1 MNEVRV
7 IYADLPPRIPGMLV
21 KTFDEEDYY
30 TVVLN
35 SRLSVE
41 RQKETY
47 EHEVKHITGKDFDVE
62 DTEVDRIE
70 RIRHYDLAI

>member
-7 IYADLPPRIPGMLV
+7 IYADLPPRIKGMLV

-35 SRLSVE
+35 VNLNAEQQRAA
-41 RQKETY
+41 Y
-47 EHEVKHITGKDFDVE
+47 EHEVKHMKARDFD
-62 DTEVDRIE
+62 EVDKSVDEIE
-70 RIRHYDLAI
+70 YVRHMR

>member
-21 KTFDEEDYY
+21 KTFDEDECY

-35 SRLSVE
+35 SRLSIE
-41 RQKETY
+41 RQRETY
-47 EHEVKHITGKDFDVE
+47 EHEMKHIEARDFDE
-62 DTEVDRIE
+62 TDKSVDEIE
-70 RIRHYDLAI
+70 YLRHLE

>member
-7 IYADLPPRIPGMLV
+7 IYADLPPRIKGMLV

-35 SRLSVE
+35 SRLSAE
-41 RQKETY
+41 QNMKTY
-47 EHEVKHITGKDFDVE
+47 EHEMKHLKAKDFDQVE
-62 DTEVDRIE
+62 KSVDEIE
-70 RIRHYDLAI
+70 YVRHL

>member
-1 MNEVRV
+1 MNEIRV
-7 IYADLPPRIPGMLV
+7 IYADFPPRIKGMLV

-35 SRLSVE
+35 SRLSIE
-41 RQKETY
+41 QQRKTY
-47 EHEVKHITGKDFDVE
+47 EHEISHLAEKDFDEE

-70 RIRHYDLAI
+70 RLRHYDLAI